1 MPLFNWLQK
10 RRELEREN
18 QSAQDV
24 ALQAYLGAMSEL
36 IIDHQLRTSQWDE
49 GIQAAAR
56 QLGEHASTEDVRT
69 VAWARTSTVLPLLD
83 GERKGRVIQFLYES
97 DLITKDNRVVSLQRC
112 DLKKA
117 SLRGLDLSRADL
129 RATSLKEADL
139 RFTNLQQADLRGA
152 DLTQTKLRF
161 AGLEQAD
168 LREAFLMGADL
179 TYARTTDL
187 TQLPKL
193 ANLVSSSEENLETGE
208 TKYLESATMPDGKK
222 VEDWLKDRE
231 GHGEHG
237 ENSGPS

>member
-1 MPLFNWLQK
+1 M
-10 RRELEREN
+10 
-18 QSAQDV
+18 
-24 ALQAYLGAMSEL
+24 
-36 IIDHQLRTSQWDE
+36 
-49 GIQAAAR
+49 
-56 QLGEHASTEDVRT
+56 
-69 VAWARTSTVLPLLD
+69 LPLLD

-208 TKYLESATMPDGKK
+208 TKYLESATMPDGEK

-231 GHGEHG
+231 GHGKHG

>member
-1 MPLFNWLQK
+1 VTEYNPSSVGYKDRHHCNRRTFHPTFHLEHYRGLFGIPLWNLLKVLAVPLTIGGAVPLFNWLQK

-117 SLRGLDLSRADL
+117 SLSWTLAIC
-129 RATSLKEADL
+129 
-139 RFTNLQQADLRGA
+139 
-152 DLTQTKLRF
+152 
-161 AGLEQAD
+161 EQK
-168 LREAFLMGADL
+168 G
-179 TYARTTDL
+179 
-187 TQLPKL
+187 
-193 ANLVSSSEENLETGE
+193 
-208 TKYLESATMPDGKK
+208 
-222 VEDWLKDRE
+222 
-231 GHGEHG
+231 
-237 ENSGPS
+237 